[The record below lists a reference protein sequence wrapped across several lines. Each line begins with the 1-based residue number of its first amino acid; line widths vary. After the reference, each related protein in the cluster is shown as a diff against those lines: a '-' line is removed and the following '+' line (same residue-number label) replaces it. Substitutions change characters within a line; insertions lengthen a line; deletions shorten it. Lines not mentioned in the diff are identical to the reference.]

1 MIATVSPKDAAG
13 WLASGEAVLIDV
25 REPDEFRAEHIA
37 CAASIPLT
45 SLGTALA
52 ASQVPAARKVIFQCQ
67 KGGRGETA
75 CQTAESA
82 GASHPIYNL
91 EGGIA
96 AWKDAG
102 LPVVGDA
109 KPAAIPLFRQVQIA
123 VGIMVAALVAMGFSG
138 LTAAFALAGVIGI
151 MLVFAGT
158 TGWCGMGMLLAR
170 MPWNRRPA

>member
-1 MIATVSPKDAAG
+1 MIATVSPADAAR

-37 CAASIPLT
+37 YAASIPLG
-45 SLGTALA
+45 SLGNTLA
-52 ASQVPAARKVIFQCQ
+52 GSQIPAARKVVFQCL
-67 KGGRGETA
+67 KGGRGEAA
-75 CQTAESA
+75 CRTAEAA
-82 GASHPIYNL
+82 GTGHALYNL

-109 KPAAIPLFRQVQIA
+109 RPATISLFRQVQIA
-123 VGIMVAALVAMGFSG
+123 VGIMVAAMVAIGFSG
-138 LTAAFALAGVIGI
+138 WTAGFAVAGLIGV

-158 TGWCGMGMLLAR
+158 TGWCGMAMLLAR